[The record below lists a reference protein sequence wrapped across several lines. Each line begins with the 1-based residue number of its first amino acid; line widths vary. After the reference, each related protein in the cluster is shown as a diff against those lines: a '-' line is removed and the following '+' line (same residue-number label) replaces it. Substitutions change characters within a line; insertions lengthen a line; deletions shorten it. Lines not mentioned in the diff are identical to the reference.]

1 VGGQPGFELGK
12 SLRHVAAAIAKT
24 DVARLVIDG
33 ARKEEDTGLA
43 DESLAEGVDICLRKE
58 VHKTDG
64 AGVRRL
70 PREEIRA
77 ASEEGTELEEIA
89 VNDLEIAVDE
99 FLAVPEGEGGEK
111 FTGGAGADGGV
122 VLEGNDFLKDRRI
135 ATSQPSKAQSG
146 KAVGF
151 AD

>member
-1 VGGQPGFELGK
+1 M
-12 SLRHVAAAIAKT
+12 
-24 DVARLVIDG
+24 ARLVIDG
-33 ARKEEDTGLA
+33 ARKEKDAGLA
-43 DESLAEGVDICLRKE
+43 DESLAEGVDVSLRKE
-58 VHKTDG
+58 MDKTDG
-64 AGVRRL
+64 AGVRRV
-70 PREEIRA
+70 PREQIRV
-77 ASEEGTELEEIA
+77 ASEEGRELAEIA
-89 VNDLEIAVDE
+89 VNDLEVAVDE